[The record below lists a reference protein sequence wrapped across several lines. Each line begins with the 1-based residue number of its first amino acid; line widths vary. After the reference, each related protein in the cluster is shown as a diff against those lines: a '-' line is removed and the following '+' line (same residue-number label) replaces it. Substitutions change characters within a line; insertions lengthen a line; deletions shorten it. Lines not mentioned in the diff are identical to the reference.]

1 MSIRQTFFELT
12 EGGVQLFSCMRRK
25 GTNFI
30 FEEVLETTGNREM
43 ELGFDI
49 SRVGEKK

>member
-1 MSIRQTFFELT
+1 
-12 EGGVQLFSCMRRK
+12 MRRK
-25 GTNFI
+25 ESNFI

-49 SRVGEKK
+49 SRVGEKKMKIGECSPLPTQKISYPSSI